1 MQTTTAVRAAIALVS
16 SMVPL
21 WAASAVN
28 DSFNNRIILVGTNL
42 TATGSNTNAAKQNG
56 EPNHAGNPGG
66 KSVWWAWTAPTNG
79 DLTITTDGS
88 DFDTLLGVYTG
99 SSVSALSLVA
109 SNDDH
114 GVFDTSRVRFQAT
127 NGVQY
132 QIAVDGYNDG
142 TTVASGDIVLTL
154 AFIPEPIARPPNDNF
169 ANHTPLTGLPVVV
182 SGTNLLATREPGE
195 PLHVGKYG
203 DTSVWWGW
211 IAPGS
216 ATVVASTAGSTFDTL
231 LAVYTGTV
239 LTNLSVVAT
248 NDDVDSVDGILT
260 SEVSFDAVAGR
271 TYQIAVDGYDGAAG
285 QVVLSIGWAA
295 PRLTNP
301 TPLPDGN
308 FQFTVSSVPGGTNGV
323 DATSDLLS
331 WTNLG
336 TVVNTY
342 GLVVFTDLTATN
354 SLLRFY
360 RAIRLP

>member
-1 MQTTTAVRAAIALVS
+1 MQSTTATWAMIALAT
-16 SMVPL
+16 SMVRL
-21 WAASAVN
+21 WAAPAVN
-28 DSFNNRIILVGTNL
+28 DSFNNRIILVGTNV
-42 TATGSNTNAAKQNG
+42 TATGSNTNATKQNG

-66 KSVWWAWTAPTNG
+66 QSVWWAWTAPTNG

-88 DFDTLLGVYTG
+88 DFDTLLGAYTG

-114 GVFDTSRVRFQAT
+114 GVFGTSRVRFQAT

-154 AFIPEPIARPPNDNF
+154 DFIPQPIARPPNDNF
-169 ANHTPLTGLPVVV
+169 ANRTPLTGLPVVAA
-182 SGTNLLATREPGE
+182 GTNVLATREPGE
-195 PLHVGKYG
+195 PLHADKYG
-203 DTSVWWGW
+203 DTSVWWSW
-211 IAPGS
+211 TAPGS

-248 NDDVDSVDGILT
+248 NDDADSVDGILT

-271 TYQIAVDGYDGAAG
+271 TYQIAVDGYDGASG
-285 QVVLSIGWAA
+285 QAVLSIGWAA
-295 PRLTNP
+295 PRLANP

-308 FQFTVSSVPGGTNGV
+308 FQFTLISLPGATNVIG
-323 DATSDLLS
+323 ATSDLVS
-331 WTNLG
+331 WTSVG
-336 TVVNTY
+336 TVMNTT
-342 GLVVFTDLTATN
+342 GVVVFTDLTATN
-354 SLLRFY
+354 SFRRFY